1 MTSET
6 TQTRV
11 IFPGDLNNHET
22 LFGGKALMW
31 MDEVAYITVLR
42 YLNQNAVTIAVNKLN
57 YSNPVKAGDIIEIS
71 GKVTQTGSVKVT
83 VHVEIHK
90 EIVTTGERVKAIDA
104 DFIFAPID
112 EKHKPVRV
120 AVFKKAEQ

>member
-1 MTSET
+1 MTSGT

-42 YLNQNAVTIAVNKLN
+42 YLKHNAVTVAVNKLN
-57 YSNPVKAGDIIEIS
+57 YANAIKAGDIIEIS
-71 GKVTQTGSVKVT
+71 GIVSAVGSVKLT

-90 EIVTTGERVKAIDA
+90 EEMETGIKSKAIEA
-104 DFIFAPID
+104 DFVFAPID
-112 EKHKPVRV
+112 ENHKPIRV
-120 AVFKKAEQ
+120 QNAKM